1 MSTYPIDIAPSVLDV
16 AALLRARTKDSNGME
31 VGTFNDDTR
40 PTSAQVL
47 TLIDQAVADVQAWL
61 GPTPPPELAAAARV
75 AAALEVAC
83 LIELSYYPEQVRSQR
98 SAFPEYKQ
106 LLDDKTS
113 QLQEASRGLQPGGS
127 TVTTTRIEVPWIDY
141 IPSSVVPLASPVR

>member
-1 MSTYPIDIAPSVLDV
+1 MSTYPIYIAPSVLDV

-61 GPTPPPELAAAARV
+61 GPNPPPELAAAARV
-75 AAALEVAC
+75 AASLEVAC

-106 LLDDKTS
+106 LLDDKTN
-113 QLQEASRGLQPGGS
+113 QLQEAARGLQPGGS
-127 TVTTTRIEVPWIDY
+127 TVWGAQT
-141 IPSSVVPLASPVR
+141 